1 MISDREWLRAS
12 GLCSGM
18 LDTLPRRDRC
28 DTGHFIGIDEKRV
41 AGATPPSLGIPTVL
55 IPLTRL
61 MWVYCQEPT
70 PCYQYR
76 LGPIN
81 FCPLG
86 SLETHRFPR
95 QLTVTSN
102 GKGFGGSFDHVLWL
116 SELPPVSSWV
126 QGRRWGCG
134 VVPRD
139 FEVCHQ
145 PNPRIFPSA
154 VRGSPLIFRV
164 LARD

>member
-1 MISDREWLRAS
+1 MIIYDREWLRVS

-18 LDTLPRRDRC
+18 LYTLARRDRC
-28 DTGHFIGIDEKRV
+28 DTGHFIGIGEKRV

-70 PCYQYR
+70 PCYQYG

-81 FCPLG
+81 SCPLG
-86 SLETHRFPR
+86 SLGTHRSPR
-95 QLTVTSN
+95 RLTITSN
-102 GKGFGGSFDHVLWL
+102 YKDWGEASIMFYGSVSCPGLFVGPGKVLGLW
-116 SELPPVSSWV
+116 S
-126 QGRRWGCG
+126 
-134 VVPRD
+134 VPRY